1 MQQVVSMISSI
12 PVTANS
18 VVWWHVNGLCSTTL
32 IPHDK
37 MFALL
42 WLNDDLF
49 EIRFVVLYCFL
60 YFCLYLGW
68 CVAVSVQYQPCHPQ
82 VGKHHIENSHLKHE
96 DHAVFHTIYIQSC
109 TDTCGDQQLL
119 FYKFIYSFKL
129 RYSGYFNLVESLFS
143 LKTPFKELL
152 FTLFGSV

>member
-1 MQQVVSMISSI
+1 MAARVLKIGMHLRFDPKFTVEFEHFDQKHFRQAYCSPTTLDWKHCGRFGIISHSVCTMQQVVSMISSI

-68 CVAVSVQYQPCHPQ
+68 CVAVSVPNQPCHPQ
-82 VGKHHIENSHLKHE
+82 VGKHHIGNSHL
-96 DHAVFHTIYIQSC
+96 
-109 TDTCGDQQLL
+109 
-119 FYKFIYSFKL
+119 
-129 RYSGYFNLVESLFS
+129 
-143 LKTPFKELL
+143 
-152 FTLFGSV
+152 

>member
-1 MQQVVSMISSI
+1 MHYATSIVSMISSI

-96 DHAVFHTIYIQSC
+96 IHAVFHTMFNCTCSLAPIYAVTNHFCSINWHS
-109 TDTCGDQQLL
+109 TKKRASPLTFMGW
-119 FYKFIYSFKL
+119 FH
-129 RYSGYFNLVESLFS
+129 
-143 LKTPFKELL
+143 
-152 FTLFGSV
+152 